1 MRQRHQNPGH
11 VVNSWLDHKKM
22 LSYLPNILANPS
34 SKSVKL
40 QYSKDL
46 REMDSFQFLYS
57 QNCVILHEIAFK
69 LDLTFDQIFY
79 RDYGARDFNSLRFT
93 WTDLPFSD
101 NFPGRNFCMFAQYN
115 SDVKKVRLVVRRKSQ
130 CFMQC
135 FIFQINY
142 YFQLGYKINIY
153 STFLV
158 SC

>member
-1 MRQRHQNPGH
+1 LRQRHQNPGH

-101 NFPGRNFCMFAQYN
+101 NFPGRNFCMFHNTTLWWQ
-115 SDVKKVRLVVRRKSQ
+115 KSTIGGASEESV
-130 CFMQC
+130 FYATVH
-135 FIFQINY
+135 IPN
-142 YFQLGYKINIY
+142 
-153 STFLV
+153 
-158 SC
+158 